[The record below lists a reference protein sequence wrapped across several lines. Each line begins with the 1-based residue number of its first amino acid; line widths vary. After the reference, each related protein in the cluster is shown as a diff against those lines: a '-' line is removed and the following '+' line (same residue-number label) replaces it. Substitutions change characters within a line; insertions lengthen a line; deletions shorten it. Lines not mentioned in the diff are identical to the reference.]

1 MKIWRQFFFGVIFVL
16 AATQGG
22 CGGGGGG
29 GTPPPPPEKTY
40 AISGTIS
47 AAAYTA
53 MDSDV
58 NDPAAPYAPNDDFDQ
73 AQPVGNPVA
82 IGGYVNQPGNGPFG
96 RSSRIGDVSD
106 FYKVTL
112 AANQTITLSIGEADL
127 QSNDIDIFLYDEGR
141 GDEDSSQGSAK
152 TKSITVKKPGT
163 YYIEV
168 AICTDCPAGASNYT
182 LTIGFNFATAST
194 MAGTLRLGD
203 DFVPGDI
210 VVQFKDDNRSLNSA
224 SAASRAQTLGLT
236 AKAGDVGRPM
246 LLSLGDAQQRSRMRS
261 ALGIAATEDAATS
274 SQLKRETIQAI
285 KALRRRADVA
295 YAEPNY
301 IRTATA
307 IPNDE
312 SYPRQWHYP
321 LINLPQAWDITSNI
335 PAGSKQVIVAVID
348 TGVLPDHPDLQ
359 GQFVPGYDFIKDPT
373 SALDGDGID
382 SNADDPGDQG
392 PTGSSFH
399 GTHVAGTIAAT
410 TNNTSGVA
418 GVAWGAKVMPLRA
431 LGKLGGASYDI
442 LQAVRYAAGL
452 INDSGRVPDK
462 PADIINLSL
471 GGSGYSQAEQDVFS
485 QARKQNM
492 IIVAA
497 AGNEASSTAFYP
509 ASYAGVISV
518 SAVDAAK
525 NLAYY
530 SNYGAN
536 IDVAAPGGDSR
547 KDINGDGFPDGIL
560 STRGDDTERR
570 KDSTAPIQYTY
581 SFLQG
586 TSMATPHVAGVI
598 ALMKAVNSKLTPD
611 WVDTQLINGKLT
623 QDIGDSGRDD
633 KYGHGLIDASKAVVA
648 AQEAAPT
655 PTLITSPS
663 MLNFGL
669 TSTEIDLAV
678 GSIGGA
684 VTVYAPT
691 GDATWLSVTEKSVD
705 SSTKLGVYT
714 VKVDRSSLAV
724 GAYSATLTFTSSAN
738 TVALRVTLQVGT
750 PGAATSPDAGYHYVL
765 LIDPATGEV
774 MKQATVGVD
783 ASGQYRYSVTGV
795 AAGTYQV
802 IAGSDS
808 NNNQIICDPG
818 EACGSYL
825 TLEQPKLVTI
835 TDSGLGGIDFT
846 TGFDTS
852 LRANLSVRTQQ
863 SGLRRITKV
872 KGRTWQR

>member
-1 MKIWRQFFFGVIFVL
+1 MKIWRRFFFGVIFVL

-22 CGGGGGG
+22 CGGGGGP
-29 GTPPPPPEKTY
+29 PPPPPEKTY

-58 NDPAAPYAPNDDFDQ
+58 NDVGAPYKSNDDFAH
-73 AQPVGNPVA
+73 AQTVGNPVA
-82 IGGYVNQPGNGPFG
+82 IGGYVNQARVGIPG
-96 RSSRIGDVSD
+96 RSQMRGDVSD
-106 FYKVTL
+106 VYKVTL
-112 AANQTITLSIGEADL
+112 AANQIITLSIGESNPAANDL
-127 QSNDIDIFLYDEGR
+127 DVYLYSQSGTLVDST
-141 GDEDSSQGSAK
+141 EDV
-152 TKSITVKKPGT
+152 TRVESIKVVVPGT
-163 YYIEV
+163 YYVEV
-168 AICTDCPAGASNYT
+168 SAFTGAASTYT
-182 LTIGFNFATAST
+182 LTIGFNSAQAEAPS
-194 MAGTLRLGD
+194 LRLGS
-203 DFVPGDI
+203 DFVPGEII
-210 VVQFKDDNRSLNSA
+210 VRFKDDASVAKGAAGSA
-224 SAASRAQTLGLT
+224 QVLGLA
-236 AKAGDVGRPM
+236 AKAGAAGRPM
-246 LLSLGDAQQRSRMRS
+246 LLGLGDVQQRSQMRR
-261 ALGIAATEDAATS
+261 ALGISTS
-274 SQLKRETIQAI
+274 DVPLNQAPASEQVQLKHETIQAI

-312 SYPRQWHYP
+312 FYPRQWHYP
-321 LINLPQAWDITSNI
+321 LINLPQAWDITTGSSN
-335 PAGSKQVIVAVID
+335 VIVAVID
-348 TGVLPDHPDLQ
+348 TGVLLEHPDLR
-359 GQFVPGYDFIKDPT
+359 GQFVAGYDFIKDPIN
-373 SALDGDGID
+373 ALDGDGID

-431 LGKLGGASYDI
+431 LGKLGGTSYDI

-452 INDSGRVPDK
+452 INDSGKVPDK

-471 GGSGYSQAEQDVFS
+471 GGSGSSQAEQDVFK
-485 QARKQNM
+485 QARVQGV

-525 NLAYY
+525 SLAYY

-536 IDVAAPGGDSR
+536 IDVAAPGGDTR

-586 TSMATPHVAGVI
+586 TSMAAPHVAGVI

-623 QDIGDSGRDD
+623 QDIGDPD

-669 TSTEIDLAV
+669 TSTAIDLAV
-678 GSIGGA
+678 GNIGGA
-684 VTVYAPT
+684 VTVNAPV
-691 GDATWLSVTEKSVD
+691 GDAPWLSVTEKSVD
-705 SSTKLGVYT
+705 ASTKLGVYT
-714 VKVDRSSLAV
+714 AKVDRSSLAI
-724 GAYSATLTFTSSAN
+724 GAYAATLTFTSSAN
-738 TVALRVTLQVGT
+738 TVALRVTLQVGS

-765 LIDPATGEV
+765 LIDPATGKV
-774 MKQATVGVD
+774 MKQAAVGVD
-783 ASGQYRYSVTGV
+783 ANGQYRYNFTG
-795 AAGTYQV
+795 AAVGTYQV

-808 NNNQIICDPG
+808 NNNLTICDPG

-835 TDSGLGGIDFT
+835 TNSDLGGIDFT

-852 LRANLSVRTQQ
+852 LRANLSARTQQ
-863 SGLRRITKV
+863 SGLRRATEV
-872 KGRTWQR
+872 KGRAWQR

>member
-1 MKIWRQFFFGVIFVL
+1 MKIWRRFFFSVIFAI
-16 AATQGG
+16 AATQSG

-29 GTPPPPPEKTY
+29 GTPAPPPEKTY
-40 AISGTIS
+40 AISGTVS

-58 NDPAAPYAPNDDFDQ
+58 NDLAAPYAPNDDFDH

-82 IGGYVNQPGNGPFG
+82 IGGYVNLPRSGHTG

-112 AANQTITLSIGEADL
+112 AAGQTITLSIGEADL
-127 QSNDIDIFLYDEGR
+127 QSNDIDIFLYDVGR
-141 GDEDSSQGSAK
+141 NEVTSSQGTTK
-152 TKSITVKKPGT
+152 TESITVALSGT

-168 AICTDCPAGASNYT
+168 AICTVCPAGASNYT
-182 LTIGFNFATAST
+182 LTIGFSSAAAST
-194 MAGTLRLGD
+194 VAGALRSGD

-210 VVQFKDDNRSLNSA
+210 VVQFNDDNRSANNA
-224 SAASRAQTLGLT
+224 TAASRAQMLGLT
-236 AKAGDVGRPM
+236 AKAGDADRPM
-246 LLSLGDAQQRSRMRS
+246 LLSLGDAQQRGRMRS
-261 ALGIAATEDAATS
+261 VLGIAATEDAAAS

-312 SYPRQWHYP
+312 SYSRQWHYP
-321 LINLPQAWDITSNI
+321 LINLPQAWDITTGNSN
-335 PAGSKQVIVAVID
+335 VIVAVID
-348 TGVLPDHPDLQ
+348 TGVLLGHPDLQ
-359 GQFVPGYDFIKDPT
+359 GQLVPGYDFIKNPT

-382 SNADDPGDQG
+382 SDPADPGDQG

-399 GTHVAGTIAAT
+399 GTHVTGTIAAA
-410 TNNTSGVA
+410 TNNGKGVA

-431 LGKLGGASYDI
+431 LGKLGGTSYDI

-452 INDSGRVPDK
+452 INDSGKVPDQR
-462 PADIINLSL
+462 ADIINLSL
-471 GGSGYSQAEQDVFS
+471 GGSGYSQAEQDVYTK
-485 QARKQNM
+485 ARAQGV
-492 IIVAA
+492 IVVAA

-509 ASYAGVISV
+509 ASYTGVISV

-525 NLAYY
+525 GLAYY

-560 STRGDDTERR
+560 STRGDDTGG
-570 KDSTAPIQYTY
+570 TVQYTY

-611 WVDTQLINGKLT
+611 SIDAFLIQGDIT
-623 QDIGDSGRDD
+623 QDIGVQGRDD
-633 KYGHGLIDASKAVVA
+633 QFGYGLIDAYKAVSA
-648 AQEAAPT
+648 AQNSVPK
-655 PTLITSPS
+655 PTLIASPAT
-663 MLNFGL
+663 LNFGL
-669 TSTEIDLAV
+669 VSTEIDLAV

-684 VTVYAPT
+684 VSVNAPT
-691 GDATWLSVTEKSVD
+691 GDAPWLGITEKSVD
-705 SSTKLGVYT
+705 ASTKLGVYT
-714 VKVDRSSLAV
+714 VKVDRSSLAI
-724 GAYSATLTFTSSAN
+724 GAYAATLTFTSSAN
-738 TVALRVTLQVGT
+738 TVALRVTLQVGS

-765 LIDPATGEV
+765 LIDPATGKV
-774 MKQATVGVD
+774 MKQAAVGVD
-783 ASGQYRYSVTGV
+783 ANGQYRYNLTGA

-808 NNNQIICDPG
+808 NNNLTICDPG
-818 EACGSYL
+818 EACGGYL

-835 TDSGLGGIDFT
+835 TNSDLGGIDFT

-852 LRANLSVRTQQ
+852 LRANLSAQTQP
-863 SGLRRITKV
+863 SGLRRTIEV
-872 KGRTWQR
+872 KGRAWQR